1 MSRRTLLTGLAL
13 LAAVGFGLG
22 IWLGSSGNG
31 KAEPSRTGYLT
42 RVSAACLGYARR
54 LERVPAPSDPA
65 AYGDV
70 IASIR
75 RVVPLLQAQEAAM
88 RAVPAPHGLG
98 DRLDQLFALDR
109 RSIRRLEAALAAA
122 RRRDAGGVARGLLR
136 FSALRD
142 RVHASALALGI
153 RCEPN

>member
-1 MSRRTLLTGLAL
+1 MSD
-13 LAAVGFGLG
+13 LAALVAALVAWHG
-22 IWLGSSGNG
+22 
-31 KAEPSRTGYLT
+31 AADPARTAYLT
-42 RVSAACLGYARR
+42 HVSSVCRGYARR

-70 IASIR
+70 IASLR
-75 RVVPLLQAQEAAM
+75 RVVPLLQAQE
-88 RAVPAPHGLG
+88 RALRAIRPPRALRPRVG
-98 DRLDQLFALDR
+98 RLLALDR
-109 RSIRRLEAALAAA
+109 SSIPPLRSALAAA
-122 RRRDAGGVARGLLR
+122 RRRDAGAVARGLLR

>member
-1 MSRRTLLTGLAL
+1 MSRRTLLAVLAL
-13 LAAVGFGLG
+13 LAAVGVGLG
-22 IWLGSSGNG
+22 VWLGVSGSSE
-31 KAEPSRTGYLT
+31 ADPPRAGYLT
-42 RVSAACLGYARR
+42 RVSAVCLGYARR

-70 IASIR
+70 IASLR

-88 RAVPAPHGLG
+88 RAVPAPPDLEPRLG
-98 DRLDQLFALDR
+98 RLFMLDR
-109 RSIRRLEAALAAA
+109 RSIQPLRAALGAA
-122 RRRDAGGVARGLLR
+122 RRRDPGGVARGLVR

-142 RVHASALALGI
+142 QVHASALALGI

>member
-1 MSRRTLLTGLAL
+1 MSH
-13 LAAVGFGLG
+13 LAALAAALAAWHGAGDP
-22 IWLGSSGNG
+22 
-31 KAEPSRTGYLT
+31 ARTAYLT
-42 RVSAACLGYARR
+42 HVSSICRTYARR

-70 IASIR
+70 IASLH
-75 RVVPLLQAQEAAM
+75 RVVPLLQAQERAM
-88 RAVPAPHGLG
+88 RAIRPPAALRPAVG
-98 DRLDQLFALDR
+98 RLLALDR
-109 RSIRRLEAALAAA
+109 SSVPPLQTALAAA
-122 RRRDAGGVARGLLR
+122 RRRDAGGVARGLVR